1 MHTRV
6 LIDLAALLATHAK
19 TIVQHVECF
28 PNHAIEQYWTASK
41 CRQDRWWT
49 AIKANTVSVPH
60 AEKLRTPGNWLTM
73 KPVLEE
79 ILTGEVLTRVWSAL
93 VRAHE
98 RLRGTSEI
106 DPILQ
111 SVYLGHLEA
120 RNRTLNLMV
129 YGQGFQFVEAVA
141 LNQLRRR
148 CERWTDLLLGQ
159 LAPHI
164 DIAEFA
170 FEKKRAIDFA
180 DDLREESKDSIAWQI
195 VIASLRA
202 AFQRGLAE
210 TSPNRDLN
218 EQIAQSVISC
228 IPSELYD
235 STGLMKSLWLVRMN
249 STAEETQGMIDEY
262 LALDDFTAGRASRRF
277 DVGRTGD
284 NLPRF

>member
-19 TIVQHVECF
+19 TLVHHVDCF
-28 PNHAIEQYWTASK
+28 PSHAIEQYWTASK
-41 CRQDRWWT
+41 CRQDRWAR
-49 AIKANTVSVPH
+49 AIKANTISVPH
-60 AEKLRTPGNWLTM
+60 AEQLHTPSNWSTV

-98 RLRGTSEI
+98 RLRGTS
-106 DPILQ
+106 DADATLQ

-129 YGQGFQFVEAVA
+129 YGQGFHFVEAVA

-170 FEKKRAIDFA
+170 FEKKRALEFA
-180 DDLREESKDSIAWQI
+180 DDLRDESKDSIAWQI
-195 VIASLRA
+195 VLVSLRA
-202 AFQRGLAE
+202 AFKQGLAE
-210 TSPNRDLN
+210 NSPNRDLN
-218 EQIAQSVISC
+218 ENIAQSVIAC

-235 STGLMKSLWLVRMN
+235 STGLMKSLWVVRMN
-249 STAEETQGMIDEY
+249 CTAEETQGMIDEY
-262 LALDDFTAGRASRRF
+262 LAIDDFTGGNASRRF
-277 DVGRTGD
+277 DTGKTGD